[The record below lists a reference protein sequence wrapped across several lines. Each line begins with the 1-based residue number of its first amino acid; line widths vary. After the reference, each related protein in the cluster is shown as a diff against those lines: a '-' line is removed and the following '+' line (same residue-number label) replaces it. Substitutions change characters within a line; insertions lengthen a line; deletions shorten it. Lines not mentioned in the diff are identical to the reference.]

1 MAINT
6 VPTGLLLLA
15 SGPATPVTDN
25 PISAPEVLRIPSAMA
40 SATSSLTAPYFRI
53 RVGETSKRLF
63 FASLLYATTPSR
75 K

>member
-25 PISAPEVLRIPSAMA
+25 PISAPEVLIA
-40 SATSSLTAPYFRI
+40 SAVSDKFLYFPVPTISLDFKFI
-53 RVGETSKRLF
+53 LSILNLSK
-63 FASLLYATTPSR
+63 ADKTD
-75 K
+75 